1 MTRPQGDGTV
11 SQVDDALQ
19 RQQVAERIVKVL
31 VGLADAENLPAGRV
45 LAIDAPW
52 GSGKSWVA
60 QRLPDI
66 LGKEHEPGRALYIN
80 AFEFDFHND
89 PFAVLASAVLEA
101 AKPST
106 TYEGL
111 KKAATEV
118 LRTATPAV
126 VGGLI
131 KRGGEFLMGK
141 EATDVVEAVA
151 TATDHTIKGLLDTF
165 DATKKS
171 TEAFKAKLA
180 EFARAQ
186 PGPLVVVVD
195 ELDRCRPTF
204 ALEML
209 ERIKHLFDVPR
220 VVFALFVHGQA
231 LHSAIR
237 HTYGEGIDP
246 DAYLRKFISVR
257 MGLPRNVGI
266 FSTTAEKGDLAQ
278 AFIEKRYTTAVAMEL
293 RSFQVA
299 TALFATVFNLTLRDI
314 QAVMT
319 LGQVMRSDLQQDPV
333 QASYLLCL
341 RVSDPAA
348 FEALSIGSSQYENEY
363 RRLRNSQVRNTAALK
378 LADLFALGAGIE
390 SGEPKGPGAEEQ
402 LRWLRHMVRRFDVDN
417 ISV

>member
-1 MTRPQGDGTV
+1 MAQASSGEIGD
-11 SQVDDALQ
+11 QVNDALG
-19 RQQVAERIVKVL
+19 REQVAERIVKVL

-60 QRLPDI
+60 QRLAGM
-66 LGKEHEPGRALYIN
+66 LAKEYEPGRALYIN

-106 TYEGL
+106 VHESL
-111 KKAATEV
+111 RRAATEV
-118 LRTATPAV
+118 LKTATPAV
-126 VGGLI
+126 LGGLI
-131 KRGGEFLMGK
+131 RRGGEFLVGK

-151 TATDHTIKGLLDTF
+151 TATDHAIKELLNTF

-171 TEAFKAKLA
+171 TSAFKAKLT
-180 EFARAQ
+180 EFASEQ
-186 PGPLVVVVD
+186 PGPLVIVVD

-237 HTYGEGIDP
+237 HTYGSGIDP
-246 DAYLRKFISVR
+246 DAYLRKFISIR

-266 FSTTAEKGDLAQ
+266 FSTQADKGDLAKT
-278 AFIEKRYTTAVAMEL
+278 FMEKRYPKTVALDLHNFKAAIAV
-293 RSFQVA
+293 
-299 TALFATVFNLTLRDI
+299 FAPVFNLTLRDI

-319 LGQVMRSDLQQDPV
+319 LGQVMRSDVQHEPV
-333 QASYLLCL
+333 QAAYLICL
-341 RVSDPAA
+341 RVSEPAA
-348 FEALSIGSSQYENEY
+348 FLALLAGDSQYQHEY
-363 RRLRNSQVRNTAALK
+363 LRLKNSLIQNRAALE
-378 LADLFALGAGIE
+378 LADLFALAAGIE
-390 SGEPKGPGAEEQ
+390 TGRQKSPGAEED
-402 LRWLRHMVRRFDVDN
+402 LRWFRRAVMRFDLDN